1 MAMATQPDLTSEE
14 GLVRLYEEHVDGLYA
29 FVIYRVGNDAEMAE
43 DVVHDTFVQAMD
55 RIAEFD
61 PNRGSIRNWL
71 ITLSRN
77 VIRKHLAKRPKG
89 SEDLGA
95 MWERIDRALL
105 QVFEAL
111 DESPLGDEVLARK
124 ETHELVN
131 MTIANLP
138 DPYGLVLQKKY
149 VGGASL
155 ADLARDMSV
164 SEDAVKS
171 LLARARRAFRDTFL
185 TLSEAKS

>member
-1 MAMATQPDLTSEE
+1 MATRPDLTDEE
-14 GLVRLYEEHVDGLYA
+14 SLVRLYEEHVDGLYA
-29 FVIYRVGNDAEMAE
+29 FVLYRVGNDSAMAE
-43 DVVHDTFVQAMD
+43 DVVQDTFVQAMD
-55 RIAEFD
+55 RIREYE
-61 PNRGSIRNWL
+61 PSRGTIRNWL

-77 VIRKHLAKRPKG
+77 VIRKHLTRRPNG
-89 SEDLGA
+89 AEDLGA

-138 DPYGLVLQKKY
+138 DPYGIVLQKKY

-155 ADLARDMSV
+155 ADLARDLSV

-171 LLARARRAFRDTFL
+171 LLARARRASRDT
-185 TLSEAKS
+185 

>member
-1 MAMATQPDLTSEE
+1 
-14 GLVRLYEEHVDGLYA
+14 
-29 FVIYRVGNDAEMAE
+29 
-43 DVVHDTFVQAMD
+43 
-55 RIAEFD
+55 
-61 PNRGSIRNWL
+61 
-71 ITLSRN
+71 
-77 VIRKHLAKRPKG
+77 
-89 SEDLGA
+89 

-111 DESPLGDEVLARK
+111 DESPLTDDVLARK

-138 DPYGLVLQKKY
+138 DPYGVVLQKKY

-185 TLSEAKS
+185 ILSEAKS